1 MWGSGPETY
10 METSCLA
17 TMKLI
22 DNCVRKG
29 VKQFVYA
36 SSGSVYGLKNEE
48 NVTEDLELVPLS
60 EYNKTKMVAE
70 RAVLSYSDKIVC
82 K

>member
-1 MWGSGPETY
+1 MILVGSRPETH
-10 METSCLA
+10 MGSSCLA

-22 DNCVRKG
+22 DNCVRRG
-29 VKQFVYA
+29 VKQFLYA

-60 EYNKTKMVAE
+60 EYSKTKMVAE
-70 RAVLSYSDKIVC
+70 RAILSYSDK
-82 K
+82 